1 MPTSALRDDDERVD
15 LRPSPWTAHAW
26 IMGCLL
32 ALAFGF
38 FIAAWPDAG
47 PIERAGLI
55 LLSMFAGSVALI
67 ATAMVAVF
75 RHGRA
80 PLLVAY
86 ATTIVVVTLV
96 LLALAASP

>member
-1 MPTSALRDDDERVD
+1 MQPDPMRVDDEVID

-32 ALAFGF
+32 ALVFGF

-47 PIERAGLI
+47 AIERAGLI
-55 LLSMFAGSVALI
+55 LLSIFAGAVAMV

-75 RHGRA
+75 RRARA

-86 ATTIVVVTLV
+86 ATTIVVVTLL